1 MNTAIYPARR
11 AIERA
16 VATPGARPTRLFGIL
31 VPVWRIEVSVTVTET
46 EPYEVF
52 DQFVTRGIA
61 EAGLRTPSDLA
72 GFFGI
77 EPSIVDRTLRFLISL
92 GHVEWTGSNL
102 RLTAL
107 GNQSAREGVRRIV
120 REDRRHLY
128 FDGYTSG
135 PLPTG
140 HYTGVTYLRE
150 PSLRGKD
157 GTGFRP
163 AGLTN
168 PFRDAEI
175 GALLSRPDR
184 RAFNISDGVH
194 AARPIATAQVWLPT
208 YLVEDAGEIRMQA
221 FTMASE
227 RRDQHIE
234 RVCAD
239 LGEAL
244 REEEER
250 EDSVETW
257 QHWLAARGFGDVKL
271 GAWPMACSGPRSRPP
286 LSRNRSR
293 STDSARSSRT
303 ATPSCSFGVTTRKPA
318 VRRHSARS

>member
-107 GNQSAREGVRRIV
+107 GNQSAREACAASCVRT
-120 REDRRHLY
+120 
-128 FDGYTSG
+128 GGTCTSTDTPAG
-135 PLPTG
+135 HSPPALHRCHLPTRTLAARQG
-140 HYTGVTYLRE
+140 RHRLPAR
-150 PSLRGKD
+150 
-157 GTGFRP
+157 RP
-163 AGLTN
+163 YQ